1 MSGLRLRGHY
11 IGRGACGARLRARL
25 LDKVSA
31 VLEAED
37 RNKVGASGF
46 CSFLRVRFGLTVSV

>member
-1 MSGLRLRGHY
+1 MGNRASM
-11 IGRGACGARLRARL
+11 ARLRERL

-37 RNKVGASGF
+37 RNKVG
-46 CSFLRVRFGLTVSV
+46 V